1 MSDEIISKA
10 LGLPTLSSYDEDGN
24 FIDDDKDEIEIEEID
39 SEDDLEITEA
49 LTGEIVDAE
58 EIEETNIVPTNTESF
73 VGDMEYIEDID
84 KAKKNVSKM
93 IRDGHEAFENLILLA
108 TQTENPRAYE
118 VASKL
123 MNDLVN
129 ANKEMVNFSE
139 RKSNAKTLKNQVGGT
154 TNNTT
159 NNLVITSAELLKI
172 LKGKQE

>member
-10 LGLPTLSSYDEDGN
+10 LGLPTLSSYEKDESV
-24 FIDDDKDEIEIEEID
+24 IEDDEDEIEEEIVDEEDSPIEEV
-39 SEDDLEITEA
+39 LN
-49 LTGEIVDAE
+49 GEIVDAE
-58 EIEETNIVPTNTESF
+58 VIEETSVVPSNQETF
-73 VGDMEYIEDID
+73 VGDVEYIEDID
-84 KAKKNVSKM
+84 RAKKNVSKM
-93 IRDGHEAFENLILLA
+93 IRDGHEAFENLIVLA

-123 MNDLVN
+123 LNDLVN